1 MKARVYSTVDW
12 RKYLLEESNPRVKN
26 FLDSRGYD
34 VFKQICGNINR
45 ANSQK
50 KSKVV
55 LLVHPNVGNV
65 IVIEKQDF
73 NNVYNIA
80 LNWYLK
86 KECYEMCS
94 TIKGYKEN
102 LNKKKEIKSKLSK
115 TLI

>member
-50 KSKVV
+50 
-55 LLVHPNVGNV
+55 N
-65 IVIEKQDF
+65 
-73 NNVYNIA
+73 
-80 LNWYLK
+80 LK
-86 KECYEMCS
+86 
-94 TIKGYKEN
+94 
-102 LNKKKEIKSKLSK
+102 
-115 TLI
+115 